1 MSFFDNLF
9 GDPVDS
15 TVALETEPPAGTYIR
30 AELEGENAL
39 CGWTESANREWL
51 ALYTCDPPQRV
62 ALLRG
67 EEGQFMYELGPPDS
81 MAVSDTGRLAVVT
94 GDDQDTFYVFDTAG
108 DPLVQRPYDEPLL
121 DGTISADGQ
130 YSAVVTDGGR
140 IELLDVTADER
151 LGTTTTPATVTIP
164 SLGFGTVGGD
174 PVVTISDDE
183 RDELV
188 ESVRIKRIQ
197 ESNKPN

>member
-9 GDPVDS
+9 GDPADS
-15 TVALETEPPAGTYIR
+15 TVPLETEPPAGTYIR

-39 CGWTESANREWL
+39 CGWTDSPNGEWL

-62 ALLRG
+62 ALVRG
-67 EEGQFMYELGPPDS
+67 EDGQFMYELGPPDA

-94 GDDQDTFYVFDTAG
+94 GDDQDKLYVFDTSG
-108 DPLVQRPYDEPLL
+108 DPLVQQTYDEPLL

-130 YSAVVTDGGR
+130 YSAVVTAGGR
-140 IELLDVTADER
+140 IELLDVTAGER
-151 LGTTTTPATVTIP
+151 VGTTTTPASVAMP

-174 PVVTISDDE
+174 PVVTISDEE

-188 ESVRIKRIQ
+188 ESVRIKRLR
-197 ESNKPN
+197 ETDGHH